1 LHFKGFDLIT
11 PNEKEARFADQDSGV
26 RLLTTELRNK
36 AEAECIILTLRE
48 RGAFY
53 ETDKTSFALESFAEQ
68 VVDPIG
74 AGDALLAYATLAML
88 ASDVGIETQATILGM
103 IAAAIVCETE
113 GNVPVTAEQMSGRI
127 DHIERQMESWS

>member
-1 LHFKGFDLIT
+1 
-11 PNEKEARFADQDSGV
+11 
-26 RLLTTELRNK
+26 
-36 AEAECIILTLRE
+36 
-48 RGAFY
+48 
-53 ETDKTSFALESFAEQ
+53 

-127 DHIERQMESWS
+127 DRIERQISFTSARIVGA